1 MRPIFLL
8 LALFCVMPA
17 LLRAQSGTV
26 NSLALPSY
34 AAPGYVIAADGV
46 DSDPGTNR
54 HLVAVRANCTVNT
67 TGNYAVEFSLL
78 DPNNVVMATVLSST
92 ESITTVPDTRNYNA
106 NLEPTAAARLMPGVL
121 YRLQARLMHNATTQV
136 DKMTGS
142 PGRTYLHFT
151 GTDPLSIDRHA
162 LTEIVSV
169 TIDRAWLLETNASRT
184 TIPVTVG
191 YKVHRYDRWTTTPQN
206 VNIDVTLTPTLT
218 NDASSTAVAVTA
230 TDNSLTVLNVP
241 GHDGSPTPAPSGV
254 SGFQTI
260 QVDPA
265 VIVKPQA
272 HHIDV
277 QGSHIDIPGAVTSV
291 VGGSMASA
299 STSLSHFTGKLTF
312 NGSIVTRFSSI
323 ASAPLIIPT
332 VPPPG
337 VIQSVLRI
345 NPDGNSGSV
354 DTLTGFTFGD
364 GSNINVVL
372 DEFGDASY
380 TGNVTSGI
388 VYVSNPVSVTVPPAS
403 QSGTYNGVRYYRPG
417 PVILDTT
424 GAHAPITAR
433 LPTGVGWAANRT
445 RNLLNDEIDF
455 GVVDLNQAMVPLAA
469 TITKAYAAN
478 TFFLCEETKP
488 LYIQSTEL
496 TWDTIAGEY
505 RAANLCQAHSIRQPL
520 LDFLA
525 SHIYADPAL
534 AVKKSNDHVYN
545 RVSTA
550 SAPKF
555 KTGTS
560 GGGEMTV
567 VLAAVAAS
575 FKTHMP
581 YDAEV
586 KYNAASAI
594 EVMNDLVTTTGGS
607 QLNAADPLTVK
618 YNQHCQKA
626 LEAGCGSA
634 LMASV
639 TFTSGSTK
647 LAFTADG
654 GLHASGSV
662 VMSQLAWGAIPKAV
676 PTDPQEYAHQ
686 ITTSFTNGNFHM
698 PGSFL
703 RGDLN
708 ALSDDDGPGVLLLTG
723 VDPATL
729 AATERPY
736 LAAYLDGL
744 GDYAGINYRCAGG
757 GFSGMSTLQGDPYG
771 SYPLTTRCKYYSR
784 LSGVTGIHE
793 AASGFPG
800 TATISSYQFTLDTFG
815 FSFLSTEME
824 DSRTGGDFV
833 LPAPTNFTLE
843 FSELALSCLGAL
855 ESFEI
860 NGAGSITKEFDFWN
874 CNFTPHTASFV
885 SNNTCDPGDGTTF
898 VLGFGAFSSHVRDE
912 IVGSLGILAD
922 GSFVRPSEIASLGLD
937 PSVPTRIRLP
947 GSLEVIGSMGE
958 IYDFFPSQGAY
969 LSDEAGVG
977 EGYWSLFGSFDV
989 PFFRDMQV
997 HLHTRCVA
1005 ADNTSVLYVMGGW
1018 PTNGWTESSM
1028 DPFTDTTFD
1037 DNNKGYTGATL
1048 AAYRESGNTNEAYKP
1063 RAQQEWLGVLD
1074 FDYPL
1079 QWSNLAFNF
1088 TGLGPI
1094 SKDVIVVQTQHELQY
1109 MDADSAEITFG
1120 VRYDGLPEI
1129 SLTNFVFN
1137 AVDDA
1142 TGTAS
1147 AMIAAAGDKVF
1158 GSLENGVDE
1167 LANTVSDKAEDMLG
1181 TALDAVM
1188 KPVLDDLISD
1198 LKVKIA
1204 SGSYTEA
1211 ELEAII
1217 TAHFTVGAPGGTLK
1231 DALNTL
1237 DDATTF
1243 LQDLDARLAKIQYGI
1258 DSVINTVTVDPDTG
1272 VALPVEQVANGLLK
1286 QVEVDGK
1293 MRRIVFEAL
1302 ATSLVSVLSDLVE
1315 ASQIEEELT
1324 ALVQEAEPTL
1334 DSITTVLTDV
1344 RDLVQDVRDQIS
1356 TSVDMADEIKDLI
1369 NSPTGGQIEIA
1380 NISAEL
1386 ELAMKEIVLSATT
1399 EDLSKLDDL
1408 AEEWRSRIEQEIR
1421 DAFYATEL
1429 VADIQ
1434 EAVKERLFD
1443 LQASFNEAV
1452 DSAFAAL
1459 NDAIREALSDVL
1471 AELDTSINNTL
1482 GSFGD
1487 KLGAGSLTGY
1497 ARINRDSLEEL
1508 RIDGAFELDVPD
1520 PLSLNAYLII
1530 KSLDSDG
1537 PEACSGAAGAMT
1549 AEVTIGTTDMA
1560 VGLTGLGGD
1569 GVHADMSVKFGLNS
1583 SGVPVSMG
1591 GAFEMTSGTIRFE
1604 TFEIYELAAD
1614 VMFGSTE
1621 NYLAAAIG
1629 LRFGEYDVAGG
1640 VFLGRSCDLDPL
1652 KMIDPLVAEVVPTSS
1667 ITGIYAYGE
1676 ATFPIYGTGTCF
1688 FNISAKAGAGVFY
1701 FQEGPTYGGRM
1712 TLGVYGEALCAVEV
1726 GAEISLAGSKSGDSY
1741 NFAGHGRVYGKAG
1754 KCPFCVKANFQ
1765 VDFKYTDAGGWD
1777 VDF

>member
-1 MRPIFLL
+1 MRSFILL

-17 LLRAQSGTV
+17 LLRAQGSGTV

-67 TGNYAVEFSLL
+67 IGNYAVEFSLL

-92 ESITTVPDTRNYNA
+92 VSVGVVPDTRNYNA
-106 NLEPTAAARLMPGVL
+106 DLEPTAASALQPGVL
-121 YRLQARLMHNATTQV
+121 YRLRARLLHNATTEV

-151 GTDPLSIDRHA
+151 GTDPLSIDRNA
-162 LTEIVSV
+162 LTEVTSV
-169 TIDRAWLLETNASRT
+169 TIDRSWMLETNPSRT

-191 YKVHRYDRWTTTPQN
+191 YTIHRYDRWTTTPQN
-206 VNIDVTLTPTLT
+206 VDLDVTLTPTLT
-218 NDASSTAVAVTA
+218 NDDSSTAVAVTA
-230 TDNSLTVLNVP
+230 TDNSFTVLNVP
-241 GHDGSPTPAPSGV
+241 GHASGTPVVPSAT
-254 SGFQTI
+254 SGTQTI
-260 QVDPA
+260 QVDPS
-265 VIVKPQA
+265 VILKPQM

-277 QGSHIDIPGAVTSV
+277 QGSHIDIPASMTSKA
-291 VGGSMASA
+291 GSSMASA
-299 STSLSHFTGKLTF
+299 STAMSHFTGKLTF
-312 NGSIVTRFSSI
+312 DGSIVTHFSSV
-323 ASAPLIIPT
+323 ASAPFIIPT
-332 VPPPG
+332 ISPPG
-337 VIQSVLRI
+337 VIQQVLRI

-380 TGNVTSGI
+380 TGHVTSGI
-388 VYVSNPVSVTVPPAS
+388 LYISNPVFVTVPPAS
-403 QSGTYNGVRYYRPG
+403 QYGSYNGVQYYRPG
-417 PVILDTT
+417 PVELNTG

-496 TWDTIAGEY
+496 TWDTIAGEF
-505 RAANLCQAHSIRQPL
+505 RAANLCAAHSIRQPL
-520 LDFLA
+520 LDFL
-525 SHIYADPAL
+525 SSYSYADPSL
-534 AVKKSNDHVYN
+534 AEKKSNDHVFN
-545 RVSTA
+545 RVTGA
-550 SAPKF
+550 TTPKF

-560 GGGEMTV
+560 GGGEMTA
-567 VLAAVAAS
+567 VLAAVASS

-586 KYNAASAI
+586 KYTSLSAI
-594 EVMNDLVTTTGGS
+594 QIVDDLVTTTGTS
-607 QLNAADPLTVK
+607 HLNSAVPLTVN
-618 YNQHCQKA
+618 YNQHCQEA
-626 LEAGCGSA
+626 LDAGCGSA
-634 LMASV
+634 LTASV
-639 TFTSGSTK
+639 TFTSATAQF
-647 LAFTADG
+647 AFTADG
-654 GLHASGSV
+654 GLHATGSV
-662 VMSQLAWGAIPKAV
+662 AMTNLAWGAIPKKL

-686 ITTSFTNGNFHM
+686 VTTSFTNGNFHM

-708 ALSDDDGPGVLLLTG
+708 ALTDEDGPGVLLLTG

-744 GDYAGINYRCAGG
+744 GDYAGINYRCSGG
-757 GFSGMSTLQGDPYG
+757 GFSGLSTLQGDPYG

-793 AASGFPG
+793 AATGFPG
-800 TATISSYQFTLDTFG
+800 TATISSYQFMLDTFG

-874 CNFTPHTASFV
+874 CNFTPYTASFV

-898 VLGFGAFSSHVRDE
+898 VLGFGAFSSHIADE
-912 IVGSLGILAD
+912 IVGTLGILAD
-922 GSFVRPSEIASLGLD
+922 GSFVRPSEIVSLVLD

-947 GSLEVIGSMGE
+947 GSLEVIGSTGE

-969 LSDEAGVG
+969 LSDEDGAT

-1018 PTNGWTESSM
+1018 PTNGWMESSM

-1037 DNNKGYTGATL
+1037 DNNKGFTGTTL
-1048 AAYRESGNTNEAYKP
+1048 ALYRDSGTSESYKP

-1079 QWSNLAFNF
+1079 QWSNIAFNF

-1109 MDADSAEITFG
+1109 MDAENAEITFG

-1188 KPVLDDLISD
+1188 KPVLDDLIDD
-1198 LKVKIA
+1198 LKVKIS
-1204 SGSYTEA
+1204 SGTYTTV

-1286 QVEVDGK
+1286 QVEVNGE
-1293 MRRIVFEAL
+1293 MRRVVFEAL
-1302 ATSLVSVLSDLVE
+1302 ASSLVSVLSDVVD
-1315 ASQIEEELT
+1315 ASEIEEELT

-1356 TSVDMADEIKDLI
+1356 TGVDMAEEIKDLI

-1386 ELAMKEIVLSATT
+1386 ELVMKEIVLSATT
-1399 EDLSKLDDL
+1399 QDLARLDDL

-1421 DAFYATEL
+1421 HAFYATEL

-1497 ARINRDSLEEL
+1497 ARIYNDSLEEL

-1537 PEACSGAAGAMT
+1537 PEACTGPAGAMT
-1549 AEVTIGTTDMA
+1549 TEVTIGTTDMA
-1560 VGLTGLGGD
+1560 IGLTGLGGD

-1583 SGVPVSMG
+1583 SGVPISMG
-1591 GAFEMTSGTIRFE
+1591 GAFEMTSGTISFE
-1604 TFEIYELAAD
+1604 TFEIYKLAAD

-1621 NYLAAAIG
+1621 NYIAAAVG

-1640 VFLGRSCDLDPL
+1640 VFLGKSCDLDPL

-1741 NFAGHGRVYGKAG
+1741 NFAGHGRVFGQAG
-1754 KCPFCVKANFQ
+1754 KCPLCVKANFQ